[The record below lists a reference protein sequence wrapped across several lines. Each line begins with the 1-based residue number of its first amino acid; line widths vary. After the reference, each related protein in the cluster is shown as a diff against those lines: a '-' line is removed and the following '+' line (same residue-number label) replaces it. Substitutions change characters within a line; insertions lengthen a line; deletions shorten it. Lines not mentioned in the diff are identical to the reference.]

1 MKLPRYTQS
10 RANASGE
17 VEYRFNPPQTLVDA
31 GVVKRELYGSDIA
44 QVRVL
49 AKANNTKID
58 DWRDEQAKIIT
69 ITGSSTVKQLIDY
82 YYQSNDF
89 KMLRETSKEDYIYFL
104 HVANMSLGNKK
115 YSLITPKFAK
125 QTYEEWVE
133 RGNGGMAISFA
144 NHVCTCMSKVYNYAM
159 DMEQAVRNPWANIKR
174 KKTVQRKV
182 VWSKDNVVS
191 FLDVAYSSFNYR
203 SVGLI
208 IQMAYEWCQR
218 IGDMRTLVWDNIDLA
233 EGKLY
238 LEQSKRRAE
247 VFLPISLELNQ
258 MLQEQHSTWNF
269 QQYVA
274 PIPKPVGGE
283 YLPYSMMQLS
293 KVGRVVMNKADLPTT
308 LRLMDLRRTGV
319 VEMIDAGVP
328 LPQVMSV
335 TGHTNPASVK
345 PYMKNTYTSAN
356 NALTLRNSSIQSN
369 LRETE

>member
-10 RANASGE
+10 RSNASGV

-49 AKANNTKID
+49 AKASNMKID
-58 DWRDEQAKIIT
+58 AWRDEQAKIIT

-104 HVANMSLGNKK
+104 SVANMSLGNKK

-133 RGNGGMAISFA
+133 RGISFA

-174 KKTVQRKV
+174 KKPVQRKV

-191 FLDVAYSSFNYR
+191 FLDVAYSSFDYR

-218 IGDMRTLVWDNIDLA
+218 IGDMRTLVWDNINLA

-356 NALTLRNSSIQSN
+356 NALTLRKSSVQSN
-369 LRETE
+369 LRETK